1 MHSWPGV
8 GRWLPLSR
16 QWPHEH
22 TKRTALSQCAAD
34 VGTVADDTP
43 DDTARGRAAS
53 CRTGA
58 RSMIT
63 ILAAVHGRKRTTRCA
78 AYLQRRI
85 VVKQTSRS
93 AARARP
99 CMGTN
104 RLAHREHRLVRSA
117 ASSWLGGI
125 QCRLGAHT
133 GDAADGCTS
142 HGRLPSSLRIAIG
155 QAHSGRHDLCACQV
169 SAHCSDGCVR
179 ERYTGAPR
187 HPNRPT
193 RLSRC
198 KEQ

>member
-58 RSMIT
+58 RIMIT

-78 AYLQRRI
+78 AYLQRRL
-85 VVKQTSRS
+85 VRKQTSRS

-142 HGRLPSSLRIAIG
+142 HGRLPSSLRIPIG
-155 QAHSGRHDLCACQV
+155 QAHRLWRPLCACTIV
-169 SAHCSDGCVR
+169 IRKLEGS
-179 ERYTGAPR
+179 
-187 HPNRPT
+187 RP
-193 RLSRC
+193 
-198 KEQ
+198 